1 MHGNVVSAVSQHLT
15 PDLLAKISSL
25 AGISDRATTQK
36 VVGAAVPAILS
47 SLATLASKPGGER
60 RLADAITKQ
69 SPRTLENLASMDG
82 GSAQAADAGKSL
94 LSSLLGGGSF
104 SSLASGIGRFA
115 GIGDGPARSI
125 LGMLTPIILGVL
137 GREAGSGANG
147 LTQLL
152 AAEKDNF
159 EAAMPAGL
167 SDLLRI
173 GGDRIGTVTSAAAG
187 RRSETGRPVQTASPT
202 QSQSSSNWVY
212 WALPFLALAGLA
224 WYFLS
229 GERTSGPVAEP
240 PSQARPQSTAQRAI
254 GDLQTQ
260 ITSAIDSLNGTL
272 RTVKD
277 RPSATDVLPNLQQAA
292 SELDRLSGLASRLP
306 FEARDRLAEAVKTA
320 TARAKAELESVNAM
334 PDLAPD
340 AKPVIA
346 GLRAKLDALAMT
358 PASLAQQRGATST
371 DKPTHLT
378 RLPSDAVSVSTY
390 FDRAVHNS
398 AGEKI
403 GTVTDLIVGPDGKV
417 VAAIIS
423 VGAFLGIG
431 EKEVAV
437 PFSSMQI
444 MRRADDWHLVIEG
457 TRDALREAPAFEGA
471 RSRPVPAPST
481 TQK

>member
-1 MHGNVVSAVSQHLT
+1 MHGNVVSAVSRLLT
-15 PDLLAKISSL
+15 PDLIVKMSAA
-25 AGISDRATTQK
+25 AGISDRATTQN

-47 SLATLASKPGGER
+47 SLTTLATKPGGER
-60 RLADAITKQ
+60 RLADAIAMQ
-69 SPRTLENLASMDG
+69 SPRTLENLARMDG
-82 GSAQAADAGKSL
+82 GSALASDEGKSQ
-94 LSSLLGGGSF
+94 LSSLLGGGSYG
-104 SSLASGIGRFA
+104 SLASAIGRVV
-115 GIGDGPARSI
+115 GVGDGPVRSI

-152 AAEKDNF
+152 TAQKDSF

-167 SDLLRI
+167 SDLLRV
-173 GGDRIGTVTSAAAG
+173 GGDRIGTVTSAASRA
-187 RRSETGRPVQTASPT
+187 SETGPAIHAGSPT
-202 QSQSSSNWVY
+202 QSQSSNWVY

-229 GERTSGPVAEP
+229 GEQPSGPVGESP
-240 PSQARPQSTAQRAI
+240 FQAKPQSTAQRAI

-260 ITSAIDSLNGTL
+260 ITSVIDSLNGTL

-292 SELDRLSGLASRLP
+292 SELDRLSGLAGRLP
-306 FEARDRLAEAVKTA
+306 YEARDRLAEAVKTA
-320 TARAKAELESVNAM
+320 TARAKAELDSVNAM
-334 PDLAPD
+334 PDLASD

-358 PASLAQQRGATST
+358 PASLAQQRSAPST

-378 RLPSDAVSVSTY
+378 RLPSDAVAVSTY

-403 GTVTDLIVGPDGKV
+403 GTVTDLIAAPDGKV

-444 MRRADDWHLVIEG
+444 TRRDNDWHLVVEG
-457 TRDALREAPAFEGA
+457 TRDALREAPAFESA
-471 RSRPVPAPST
+471 RSRPVPVPDT

>member
-1 MHGNVVSAVSQHLT
+1 MHGNVVSAVSQLLT

-25 AGISDRATTQK
+25 AGISDRATTQN

-152 AAEKDNF
+152 TAQKDNF

-167 SDLLRI
+167 SDLLRT
-173 GGDRIGTVTSAAAG
+173 GGDRIGTVTSAAG
-187 RRSETGRPVQTASPT
+187 RRSETGHPVRTASPT

-229 GERTSGPVAEP
+229 GERTSGPVAESP
-240 PSQARPQSTAQRAI
+240 PQARPQSTAQPAI
-254 GDLQTQ
+254 GDLQAQ
-260 ITSAIDSLNGTL
+260 ITSVIDSLNGTL

-306 FEARDRLAEAVKTA
+306 YEARDRLAEAVKTA
-320 TARAKAELESVNAM
+320 TARAKAELDSVNAM
-334 PDLAPD
+334 PDLAAD

-358 PASLAQQRGATST
+358 PASLAQQRSAASI

-390 FDRAVHNS
+390 FDRTVHNS

-403 GTVTDLIVGPDGKV
+403 GTVTDLIAAPDGRV

-444 MRRADDWHLVIEG
+444 MRRADDWHLVVEG